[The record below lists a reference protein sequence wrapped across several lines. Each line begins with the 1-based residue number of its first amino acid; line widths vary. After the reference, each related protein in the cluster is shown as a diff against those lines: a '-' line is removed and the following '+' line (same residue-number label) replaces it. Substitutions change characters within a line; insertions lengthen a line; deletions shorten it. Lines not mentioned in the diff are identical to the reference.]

1 MTSVSKNEVAK
12 GVQMILAYVGTYE
25 PLIDGK
31 GELCVC
37 GTDFAEDIYNLT
49 RERVGVN
56 YRQELES
63 GTTRA

>member
-1 MTSVSKNEVAK
+1 
-12 GVQMILAYVGTYE
+12 MILAYVGTYE